1 MKRIGNVLL
10 VSVSMLGLFPETA
23 PAQLAAKGSGAAKPE
38 ATGGA
43 VTGTK
48 TDDIQNSIKKL
59 QDSIKRATDRLE
71 GAGKSSTE
79 QTKALDDI
87 MQTVEASLKE
97 VSAGGGLY
105 GSLERR
111 ISETE
116 AQAKAYHEKSISPT
130 LSLKAQT
137 RYRALE
143 AEIVGLSKSLYQ
155 AKMGLIAQ
163 KTDLEK
169 TLQEV
174 KENRELVVDLLR
186 VNDLKEANNT
196 VLDVIKSMSA
206 LNQSFSA
213 LLDNV
218 TTVAPAEKTQ

>member
-1 MKRIGNVLL
+1 
-10 VSVSMLGLFPETA
+10 MLGSSCAISLG
-23 PAQLAAKGSGAAKPE
+23 QVGGKGSGASKQESAGE
-38 ATGGA
+38 AA
-43 VTGTK
+43 TGTK
-48 TDDIQNSIKKL
+48 TEDIQNSIKKL

-71 GAGKSSTE
+71 SAGKSSTE
-79 QTKALDDI
+79 QTKALDE
-87 MQTVEASLKE
+87 MVQTVDSSLKE
-97 VSAGGGLY
+97 VSPGGGLY
-105 GSLERR
+105 GSLEKR

-116 AQAKAYHEKSISPT
+116 TQAKAYHEKSISPT
-130 LSLKAQT
+130 LSLKTQT

-143 AEIVGLSKSLYQ
+143 AEITGLSKNLYQ

-174 KENRELVVDLLR
+174 KENRDLVVDLLR
-186 VNDLKEANNT
+186 ANDLKEANNT
-196 VLDVIKSMSA
+196 VLDVIKSMSI

-218 TTVAPAEKTQ
+218 APVAPAEKTQ